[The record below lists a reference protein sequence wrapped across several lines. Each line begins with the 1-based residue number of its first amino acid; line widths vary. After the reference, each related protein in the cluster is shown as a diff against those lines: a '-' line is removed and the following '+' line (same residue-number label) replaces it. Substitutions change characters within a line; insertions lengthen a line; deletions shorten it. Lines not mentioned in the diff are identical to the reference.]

1 MKRVI
6 LLLTFTWI
14 SAILFSQ
21 KITGLVTTETG
32 TPMEG
37 VSVVAKDAKG
47 IKLSGVVTDA
57 TGKFNIVFSQK
68 RKPKTISFT
77 MTGYILEERAVIAG
91 QDSMHIILKEDENS
105 LNDVVVVGY
114 GTVQRKDL
122 TGSVVSI
129 NEEELKDLPATSGLQ
144 AIQGRLAGVNVTV
157 TEGSP
162 DAAINVR
169 VRGGGSITQDNSPL
183 YIVDGFQVPNIND
196 IAPQD
201 IKTIDVL
208 KDAAST
214 AIYGAQGANG
224 MVIRTAHL
232 AEKSG
237 CCWLYSVQRASLGRF
252 YKGCF
257 I

>member
-1 MKRVI
+1 MKKVF
-6 LLLTFTWI
+6 LFLTFI
-14 SAILFSQ
+14 GLSAMVFSQ
-21 KITGLVTTETG
+21 TISGVVTNTKG
-32 TPMEG
+32 TPLEG
-37 VSVVAKDAKG
+37 VSVVAKDARGVMLKG
-47 IKLSGVVTDA
+47 ILTNVMGRFNLDYSKNKRPETLSFSMAGY
-57 TGKFNIVFSQK
+57 VFEQ
-68 RKPKTISFT
+68 R
-77 MTGYILEERAVIAG
+77 ILAQG
-91 QDSMHIILKEDENS
+91 QDSITVILREEENS

-114 GTVQRKDL
+114 GTMKRKDL

-129 NEEELKDLPATSGLQ
+129 NEEELKDLPATSVLQ

-162 DAAINVR
+162 DADINVR

-183 YIVDGFQVPNIND
+183 YIVDGFQVANIND

-224 MVIRTAHL
+224 VKNKQMLVKLITQSMPVSIA
-232 AEKSG
+232 
-237 CCWLYSVQRASLGRF
+237 
-252 YKGCF
+252 
-257 I
+257 